1 MNRMANNLQ
10 LGALAAC
17 LFATTIASAATAY
30 DPTVAYVQLSGN
42 SANLYVANAD
52 GSHAIRLASGYKA
65 ISGIDF
71 APGGGRIAFA
81 DRQGLKVV
89 TYTASNS
96 GITVNSTVQLSSGI
110 FGSPDFSSDGT
121 RILYYQVTAPV
132 GFRAIPASGG
142 ASVFLHAGSGLGVGR
157 WLRPAD
163 LGNAFAFL
171 KAVPHG
177 PNVPVDYEIWT
188 VLLDA
193 NDQVISAG
201 PVLSTATQAFKSIE
215 HFDTAHTR
223 NALLIAADYPTVI
236 DMVDFD
242 LETGVVTDTN
252 VHGFQMHYSAD
263 DSHIVFKNLNYL
275 GSADYVNSLD
285 LGTGVVTH
293 LTKKGSFGVTDA
305 RP

>member
-1 MNRMANNLQ
+1 MARITTRLQ
-10 LGALAAC
+10 FSALAAC
-17 LFATTIASAATAY
+17 LLSTAIASAATAY

-42 SANLYVANAD
+42 AANLYVANAD
-52 GSHAIRLASGYKA
+52 GSHAVRVATGYKS
-65 ISGIDF
+65 INGLDF
-71 APGGGRIAFA
+71 APGGGRIAFT

-121 RILYYQVTAPV
+121 RILYYQGTAPV

-142 ASVFLHAGSGLGVGR
+142 ASVFLHTGSGLGVGR
-157 WLRPAD
+157 WLRPVD

-171 KAVPHG
+171 NAVPHG

-193 NDQVISAG
+193 NDQVINAG

-215 HFDTAHTR
+215 QIDIAHTR

-242 LETGVVTDTN
+242 LEANAVTDTG
-252 VHGFQMHYSAD
+252 VQGFQMHYSAD
-263 DSHIVFKNLNYL
+263 DSHIVFKNINDL
-275 GSADYVNSLD
+275 GSPDYVNSLD